1 MPPSLPI
8 VKLDRVVH
16 RQKEIIRFTFAPD
29 RGVSKLLRDGC
40 KAQWSQTRQCWYVNC
55 TADDK
60 ARALAVLNGHVF
72 VDSSALDQKILRS
85 QQNLNDIELPP
96 ETILQIDRFRKWLLT
111 KRYSD
116 ATVLS
121 YGNMVTFFCK
131 YLVKRN
137 CTEMSPMIV
146 ERFNYEFIV
155 YPQKS
160 ISYQNQAINAIKQ
173 FFEYRGIRVEIG
185 EIERPRHEK
194 KLPVVLSLEE
204 VNRIIKCAY
213 NLRHKT
219 LLCLIY
225 SGGFR
230 LSEAINLKLADID
243 SQRMLIHIK
252 AAKGRKDR
260 YTLLSQ
266 KALAILREYY
276 RVYTPKVYLF
286 EGSGGQ
292 RYSARA
298 VQNVV
303 KIAVT
308 RAGIAKR
315 ITPHSLRH
323 SFATHLLENGTDL
336 RYIQNLLGHNSPKTT
351 MIYTHVSEMAV
362 QKIRNPFDTIG
373 ENLDS
378 THNDINF

>member
-1 MPPSLPI
+1 MQTPLPT
-8 VKLDRVVH
+8 VVLDRAVH
-16 RQKEIIRFTFAPD
+16 RNQTILTIAFERSRALAT
-29 RGVSKLLRDGC
+29 V
-40 KAQWSQTRQCWYVNC
+40 AQQALGAKWSQTRKVWYLPYSQNN
-55 TADDK
+55 K
-60 ARALAVLNGHVF
+60 AQVLAVMQRYAP
-72 VDSSALDQKILRS
+72 VDASRVQSKAEKDAH
-85 QQNLNDIELPP
+85 NMHDVVLP
-96 ETILQIDRFRKWLLT
+96 EAMRDEIDRFRKWMLT

-116 ATVLS
+116 STVTTYVSL
-121 YGNMVTFFCK
+121 VVFFCK
-131 YLVKRN
+131 YLHKRH
-137 CTEMSPMIV
+137 CTALTPMIV
-146 ERFNYEFIV
+146 PRFNYEFIV
-155 YPQKS
+155 LPRKS

-173 FFEYRGIRVEIG
+173 FFEYRGIEVEIG
-185 EIERPRHEK
+185 EIERPKREK
-194 KLPVVLSLEE
+194 KLPVVLSLDE
-204 VNRIIKCAY
+204 VNRIISFAY

-266 KALAILREYY
+266 KALAIMREYCN
-276 RVYTPKVYLF
+276 VYTPKVYLF
-286 EGSGGQ
+286 EGPNGE
-292 RYSARA
+292 RYSPRS

-303 KIAVT
+303 KVAVT
-308 RAGIAKR
+308 RAGITKH

-362 QKIRNPFDTIG
+362 QKIRNPFDTM
-373 ENLDS
+373 ELNTQPLPD
-378 THNDINF
+378 HLNF